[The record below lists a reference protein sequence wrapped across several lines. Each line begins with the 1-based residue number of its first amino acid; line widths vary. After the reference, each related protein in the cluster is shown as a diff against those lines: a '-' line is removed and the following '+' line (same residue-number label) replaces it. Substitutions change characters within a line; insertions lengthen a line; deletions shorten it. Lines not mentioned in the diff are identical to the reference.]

1 MRGWWQEISDLVLP
15 ADCAGCGRPGGTLCE
30 RCRGA
35 LRGTGARRVEP
46 SPVPPGLPVVH
57 AAVDYVDE
65 ARAVLLAHKERGALR
80 LARPLGEALARAVWA
95 ACPGGGPGAGPRG
108 RTALGPGGVG
118 AARPGTRPGS
128 GAGAPMRQGAGAGTR
143 SGARMRPGAG
153 SGVRP
158 GAGAGAPM
166 RPGAAAGAR
175 PGGREGTRPGA
186 VPGARPGAGACAGQG
201 IRPGTRL
208 GAGPGVS
215 PRGGPLLLVP
225 VPSARRSVGARG
237 HDPARRIALAA
248 AGVLRAGGHPV
259 RVPAVLCQRRR
270 VTDQSGLDARQRR
283 ANVTG
288 ALGTV
293 PGSGR
298 LLMTGPVVV
307 VDDLM
312 TTGASLAEAARAVT
326 AAGGLVIG
334 AAVVAAPLTATNRN

>member
-15 ADCAGCGRPGGTLCE
+15 ADCAGCGRPGGTLCG

-46 SPVPPGLPVVH
+46 SPAPPGLPMVH

-80 LARPLGEALARAVWA
+80 LARPLGEALARAVRA
-95 ACPGGGPGAGPRG
+95 ACPGGGPGAGPRV
-108 RTALGPGGVG
+108 RAAVGPGAVCG
-118 AARPGTRPGS
+118 ARPGTGS
-128 GAGAPMRQGAGAGTR
+128 G
-143 SGARMRPGAG
+143 MRPGAG
-153 SGVRP
+153 SGTRP
-158 GAGAGAPM
+158 GAGCGRRSGAG
-166 RPGAAAGAR
+166 
-175 PGGREGTRPGA
+175 
-186 VPGARPGAGACAGQG
+186 PGARPH
-201 IRPGTRL
+201 
-208 GAGPGVS
+208 
-215 PRGGPLLLVP
+215 GGPLLLVP

-248 AGVLRAGGHPV
+248 AGVLRAGGRPA

-293 PGSGR
+293 PGGGR
-298 LLMTGPVVV
+298 LLVAGPVVV

>member
-15 ADCAGCGRPGGTLCE
+15 ADCAGCGRPGGTLCG

-35 LRGTGARRVEP
+35 LRGSGACRVEP
-46 SPVPPGLPVVH
+46 SPAPPGLPVVH
-57 AAVDYVDE
+57 AAVDYMDE

-80 LARPLGEALARAVWA
+80 LARPLGEALARAVRA
-95 ACPGGGPGAGPRG
+95 ACTGGGPGAGPRG
-108 RTALGPGGVG
+108 RAVLGSGAICGAGPGTGSGMRPGTESGTRPG
-118 AARPGTRPGS
+118 AGASLGQKAGPGTRPG
-128 GAGAPMRQGAGAGTR
+128 AGL
-143 SGARMRPGAG
+143 
-153 SGVRP
+153 
-158 GAGAGAPM
+158 
-166 RPGAAAGAR
+166 
-175 PGGREGTRPGA
+175 GTRPGA
-186 VPGARPGAGACAGQG
+186 GPGARPRGA
-201 IRPGTRL
+201 
-208 GAGPGVS
+208 
-215 PRGGPLLLVP
+215 PLLLVP

-248 AGVLRAGGHPV
+248 ASVLRADGRPA

-288 ALGTV
+288 ALGAV
-293 PGSGR
+293 PGGGR
-298 LLMTGPVVV
+298 LLVAGPVVV

>member
-15 ADCAGCGRPGGTLCE
+15 ADCAGCGRPGGTLCD

-35 LRGTGARRVEP
+35 LRGSGARRVEP
-46 SPVPPGLPVVH
+46 SPAPPGLPVVH
-57 AAVDYVDE
+57 AAVEYVDE

-80 LARPLGEALARAVWA
+80 LARPLGEALARAVRA
-95 ACPGGGPGAGPRG
+95 ACPGGGPGAGSRG
-108 RTALGPGGVG
+108 RSAVGSGAVCGARPGTRQET
-118 AARPGTRPGS
+118 RPGTRPG
-128 GAGAPMRQGAGAGTR
+128 AG
-143 SGARMRPGAG
+143 
-153 SGVRP
+153 
-158 GAGAGAPM
+158 
-166 RPGAAAGAR
+166 
-175 PGGREGTRPGA
+175 
-186 VPGARPGAGACAGQG
+186 PGARPCGA
-201 IRPGTRL
+201 
-208 GAGPGVS
+208 
-215 PRGGPLLLVP
+215 PLLLVP

-248 AGVLRAGGHPV
+248 AGVLRADGRAA

-288 ALGTV
+288 ALGAV
-293 PGSGR
+293 PGGGR
-298 LLMTGPVVV
+298 LLVAGPVVV

>member
-1 MRGWWQEISDLVLP
+1 MRGWWQEIADLVLP
-15 ADCAGCGRPGGTLCE
+15 ADCAGCGRPGGALCE

-35 LRGTGARRVEP
+35 LRGSGARRVEP

-80 LARPLGEALARAVWA
+80 LARPLGEALAGAVQA
-95 ACPGGGPGAGPRG
+95 ACPGSGPGP
-108 RTALGPGGVG
+108 GPGVG
-118 AARPGTRPGS
+118 SRRR
-128 GAGAPMRQGAGAGTR
+128 AGAELDR
-143 SGARMRPGAG
+143 
-153 SGVRP
+153 VF
-158 GAGAGAPM
+158 
-166 RPGAAAGAR
+166 GAR
-175 PGGREGTRPGA
+175 PGYGS
-186 VPGARPGAGACAGQG
+186 GAR
-201 IRPGTRL
+201 
-208 GAGPGVS
+208 

-225 VPSARRSVGARG
+225 VPSARRAVGARG

-248 AGVLRAGGHPV
+248 AGVLRGGGRPA
-259 RVPAVLCQRRR
+259 RVPAVLRQRRR
-270 VTDQSGLDARQRR
+270 VSDQSGLDARQRR

-288 ALGTV
+288 ALGAV

-298 LLMTGPVVV
+298 LLAAGPVVL

-334 AAVVAAPLTATNRN
+334 AAVVAAPLMCINRN

>member
-1 MRGWWQEISDLVLP
+1 MCAVVHKGWRGGLTTGTVVFMRGWWQEISDLVLP
-15 ADCAGCGRPGGTLCE
+15 ADCAGCGRPGGTLCV
-30 RCRGA
+30 RCRGV

-46 SPVPPGLPVVH
+46 SSVPPGLPVVH

-80 LARPLGEALARAVWA
+80 LARPLGEALARAVRA
-95 ACPGGGPGAGPRG
+95 ACSGGGPGAGPRG
-108 RTALGPGGVG
+108 RAAVGSSALCG
-118 AARPGTRPGS
+118 ARPGTG
-128 GAGAPMRQGAGAGTR
+128 
-143 SGARMRPGAG
+143 
-153 SGVRP
+153 
-158 GAGAGAPM
+158 
-166 RPGAAAGAR
+166 
-175 PGGREGTRPGA
+175 
-186 VPGARPGAGACAGQG
+186 PGARPGAGSGTFPRAGSG
-201 IRPGTRL
+201 ARPVAGAGTGQQTGPGRRP
-208 GAGPGVS
+208 GAGPGARR
-215 PRGGPLLLVP
+215 PGGPLLLVP

-248 AGVLRAGGHPV
+248 AGVLRADGRPA

-270 VTDQSGLDARQRR
+270 VTDQSGLDVRQRR

-288 ALGTV
+288 ALGAV

-298 LLMTGPVVV
+298 LLAAGPVVL

-334 AAVVAAPLTATNRN
+334 AAVVAAPLTPTNRN

>member
-15 ADCAGCGRPGGTLCE
+15 ADCAGCGRPGGTLCD

-80 LARPLGEALARAVWA
+80 LARPLGEALARAVRA
-95 ACPGGGPGAGPRG
+95 ACRGGEPGAGSRRRMAAG
-108 RTALGPGGVG
+108 SRVVCG
-118 AARPGTRPGS
+118 ARPG
-128 GAGAPMRQGAGAGTR
+128 AR
-143 SGARMRPGAG
+143 SAARPGAG
-153 SGVRP
+153 SGTRP
-158 GAGAGAPM
+158 GAGSAA
-166 RPGAAAGAR
+166 RPGAGS
-175 PGGREGTRPGA
+175 
-186 VPGARPGAGACAGQG
+186 GARPGAGSGA
-201 IRPGTRL
+201 RPH
-208 GAGPGVS
+208 
-215 PRGGPLLLVP
+215 GGPLLLVP

-248 AGVLRAGGHPV
+248 AGVLRGDGCPA

-270 VTDQSGLDARQRR
+270 VSDQSGLDARQRR

-293 PGSGR
+293 PGGGR
-298 LLMTGPVVV
+298 LLAAGPVVL

-312 TTGASLAEAARAVT
+312 TTGASLAEAARAVA